1 MKKILLFLPVF
12 LILFSCETDPVEA
25 LKNEKAKLESQSLEN
40 LKRIKE
46 INKEL
51 LKLTGDEPTLYPE
64 VTIALAEKKFFEH
77 KIAVQG
83 LIVADE
89 MAQIVPE
96 MGGLITSL
104 PVKAKEGKMIQKGE
118 LIATFDTQLLSANM
132 KELDEQIELAKYMFE
147 KQESLFKQGV
157 GTELQFKQAEGQY
170 QALLQ
175 TKNTLS
181 TQKGKYV
188 LTAPFSGYVEKVY
201 VVQGSMAG
209 PTTPIIMLVS
219 PDKRKVVANIS
230 EVYLANLNEGAPVEV
245 TVPALENQII
255 PNLTLNR
262 VGKFVDPTNRTIA
275 IEINI
280 PKPTEKH
287 IPNLMVAINVRDYS
301 DSAAIV
307 IPSKVIMKDAQQQSF
322 VFTIEKNNELS
333 TDSSKV
339 YTVGKSIVKLGKS
352 YQNETQIL
360 DGLKPGTII
369 VDRGKGDI
377 YEGMFVNV
385 VKK

>member
-12 LILFSCETDPVEA
+12 LLLFSCENDPVEA

-51 LKLTGDEPTLYPE
+51 LKLTGDEATLYPE

-83 LIVADE
+83 LILADE

-181 TQKGKYV
+181 TQKGKYA
-188 LTAPFSGYVEKVY
+188 LTAPFTGYVEKVY

-255 PNLTLNR
+255 PDLKLNR

-287 IPNLMVAINVRDYS
+287 IPNLMVAINVRDYA

-322 VFTIEKNNELS
+322 VFTLIKETEASKDSMEVYKVAKN
-333 TDSSKV
+333 V
-339 YTVGKSIVKLGKS
+339 VKLGKS
-352 YQNETQIL
+352 YNNETQIL
-360 DGLKPGTII
+360 DGLTPGTII

-377 YEGMFVNV
+377 YEGMLVNV